1 MSFDWSFFWQYL
13 LEPSSVYLN
22 GLLLTVVLSVVSQL
36 FGTALGLAAALARV
50 STFRPLQLAARFYIW
65 VMRGTPLLVQIVF
78 IYTGLAAAN
87 ILRFHDVHLGF
98 LLIAGNV
105 QAGILALSLNE
116 GAYMAEIIRAGIA
129 SVDHGQAEAA
139 SSLGMTRGLLMRR
152 IVLPQALRLIIPPL
166 GNQFN
171 IMLKN
176 STLVSIIGVPELL
189 LITESINS
197 ATFRT
202 FELYTVVGLYFLTLT
217 TLWGFAQRGIEARFA
232 APSPAG
238 AGVAPGRPRRFAL
251 RNLINVGSQ

>member
-1 MSFDWSFFWQYL
+1 MSFDWPFFWRYL
-13 LEPSSVYLN
+13 FEPSSVYLN

-36 FGTALGLAAALARV
+36 LGTALGLAAALARI
-50 STFRPLQLAARFYIW
+50 STLRPLRIVARFYIW

-87 ILRFHDVHLGF
+87 IVRFHDVNLGI
-98 LLIAGNV
+98 LVIAGNV
-105 QAGILALSLNE
+105 QAAILALSLNE

-129 SVDHGQAEAA
+129 SVDLGQGEAA
-139 SSLGMTRGLLMRR
+139 SSLGMTRSLLMRR
-152 IVLPQALRLIIPPL
+152 IILPQALRLIIPPL

-176 STLVSIIGVPELL
+176 TTLVSIIGVSELL
-189 LITESINS
+189 LITETINS

-217 TLWGFAQRGIEARFA
+217 TLWGFVQRRIENRFA
-232 APSPAG
+232 APSRDSDG
-238 AGVAPGRPRRFAL
+238 AAAARPRRFAL
-251 RNLINVGSQ
+251 RNLMNAVTR

>member
-1 MSFDWSFFWQYL
+1 MSFDWPFFWHYL
-13 LEPSSVYLN
+13 FEPNSLFVT
-22 GLLLTVVLSVVSQL
+22 GLVLTVVLSVVSQII
-36 FGTALGLAAALARV
+36 GTALGLAAALARI
-50 STFRPLQLAARFYIW
+50 SRLRALQAVAGFYIW

-87 ILRFHDVHLGF
+87 IFRFHDLDLSVF
-98 LLIAGNV
+98 VIAGNV

-129 SVDHGQAEAA
+129 SVDHGQGEAA
-139 SSLGMTRGLLMRR
+139 SSLGMTQALLMRR
-152 IVLPQALRLIIPPL
+152 IILPQAARLIIPPL

-189 LITESINS
+189 LATETINS

-202 FELYTVVGLYFLTLT
+202 FELYSVVGLYFLTLT
-217 TLWGFAQRGIEARFA
+217 TLWAFVQHWIEVRFA
-232 APSPAG
+232 APSRDGTDAAAVG
-238 AGVAPGRPRRFAL
+238 PRRFVL
-251 RNLINVGSQ
+251 RNLMNAVSR